1 MERPPLF
8 WEYHLGYDPNM
19 VGMSAQILSICLTLD
34 DKNNHN
40 DMEMRAAMSNWN
52 TKQEA
57 IAVFYGRFL
66 AWANEVTEVARTK
79 TW

>member
-19 VGMSAQILSICLTLD
+19 AGMSAQILSISLTLD

-40 DMEMRAAMSNWN
+40 DMEMRAAMSN
-52 TKQEA
+52 
-57 IAVFYGRFL
+57 
-66 AWANEVTEVARTK
+66 
-79 TW
+79 